1 MSLVKKER
9 RASGGMVYTRH
20 LKCRGRKAM
29 WVRLPPSPPELNF
42 PYLSALRVAESV
54 GKKSESLILNS
65 NKFTKVDSD
74 KLNVINIK

>member
-1 MSLVKKER
+1 
-9 RASGGMVYTRH
+9 
-20 LKCRGRKAM
+20 M

>member
-1 MSLVKKER
+1 
-9 RASGGMVYTRH
+9 
-20 LKCRGRKAM
+20 
-29 WVRLPPSPPELNF
+29 
-42 PYLSALRVAESV
+42 VAESV